1 MKKFNELYESIL
13 KEGKNT
19 KKELKIMS
27 AFEAKYED
35 HSARP
40 IISISDLIANI
51 GMDEYYK
58 EYSIADAASAI
69 GCSAKEFEEYVDA
82 SSAVG
87 YDEMEVM
94 TFSSTNKDG
103 YFVLQ
108 DPADN

>member
-1 MKKFNELYESIL
+1 MKRFNELYEGIL
-13 KEGKNT
+13 NEGKNT

-27 AFEAKYED
+27 AFEDKYED
-35 HSARP
+35 HSTRP
-40 IISISDLIANI
+40 MISISDLVADV

-58 EYSIADAASAI
+58 NYSIDDAASAI
-69 GCSAKEFEEYVDA
+69 GCSVKEFEEYLDA
-82 SSAVG
+82 SSEVG

-94 TFSSTNKDG
+94 TFSNSNKDG